1 MLECLPIII
10 IIIII
15 IASQYIQKLKT
26 EVEDECAHG
35 TREIWEIYILRVSQ
49 IKLAAQTKS

>member
-1 MLECLPIII
+1 MLECLP

-26 EVEDECAHG
+26 EVEDECGHG
-35 TREIWEIYILRVSQ
+35 TREIWEISYVR
-49 IKLAAQTKS
+49 